1 MRYKIQYFILTFNVT
16 ENLNWVG
23 IDKFRQSQPETMPF
37 LNYRKMCNLVTRLKI
52 TAEKGLYETGGRRKR
67 TICIK
72 PKRK

>member
-37 LNYRKMCNLVTRLKI
+37 LNYRKMLEECKGIKLDSSWKDIKKI
-52 TAEKGLYETGGRRKR
+52 
-67 TICIK
+67 IK
-72 PKRK
+72 DDPR